1 MDREENLKMR
11 LMVKSHEKP
20 ARTGRKLAQ
29 EVAVRACMNIASILI
44 VGVMGII
51 LVSIFYKGISAFH
64 WTMLTEDTKAGTFIS
79 IGDPGGIRNAIV
91 GSLYLALSSTLLA
104 LVVGLACAL
113 CMNVYM
119 VKYPRLLH
127 TARFLL
133 DLVWGVPSI
142 IYGALGMSLM
152 VFLGIKAS
160 LLAGIITVSLFVL
173 PIMIRAIDEV
183 MKTVPVGLSESVL
196 SMGSTRS
203 ELSYKVYMR
212 QCFPGIVT
220 AVLLSFGRAIGDAA
234 SVLYVTGD
242 NARIPGSLMD
252 TASTLPVTIFNLINS
267 PSAAAQEKAYSAAF
281 ILTLIILCISLLSR
295 YISKHYQKYRIF

>member
-1 MDREENLKMR
+1 MDRETNLQKR
-11 LMVKSHEKP
+11 LMVKNHEKP

-29 EVAVRACMNIASILI
+29 EVFVRTLMNIASILI
-44 VGVMGII
+44 VGVMGLI

-79 IGDPGGIRNAIV
+79 LGDPGGIRNAIV
-91 GSLYLALSSTLLA
+91 GSLYLALSSTVLA

-119 VKYPRLLH
+119 VRYPKFLN

-142 IYGALGMSLM
+142 IYGALGLSVM
-152 VFLGIKAS
+152 VFFGVKAS
-160 LLAGIITVSLFVL
+160 LLAGILTVALFVL
-173 PIMIRAIDEV
+173 PIMIRSIDEV
-183 MKTVPVGLSESVL
+183 MKTVPGGLSESVL

-203 ELSYKVYMR
+203 ELSYKVYIR
-212 QCFPGIVT
+212 QCLPGIVT

-242 NARIPGSLMD
+242 NARIPGSLLD

-281 ILTLIILCISLLSR
+281 ILTVIILCISLLSR
-295 YISKHYQKYRIF
+295 YMSKRYQKYRIF